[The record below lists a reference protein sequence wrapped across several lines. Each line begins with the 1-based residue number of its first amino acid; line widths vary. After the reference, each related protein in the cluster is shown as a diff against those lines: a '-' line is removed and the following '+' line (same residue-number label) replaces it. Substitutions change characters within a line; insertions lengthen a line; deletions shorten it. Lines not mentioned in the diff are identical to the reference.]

1 MRRQHR
7 GRPAGFSLIEALVA
21 VGVLGILLALVGPS
35 FKDYLLVQRLKS
47 INAQLVTD
55 MNFARSEAVTR
66 NNFARVVFQD
76 DPAKPQTCY
85 TIFVNPPGLGPGY
98 RCNCDLGPGAACPSP
113 PSGPSGIEIR
123 TVQVPRS
130 SGITITAPGNSSPGT
145 NPWPA
150 VGFSNLH
157 GGLLSIP
164 TDLSASA
171 APPFNIEVA
180 ASPALLLRT
189 VLGRNGRPTVCSVGN
204 NLGAQ
209 AC

>member
-1 MRRQHR
+1 MRWQHR
-7 GRPAGFSLIEALVA
+7 GRGAGFSLIEALVA

-85 TIFVNPPGLGPGY
+85 TIFVNPPHVGPAN
-98 RCNCDLGPGAACPSP
+98 RCDCNLGPGAAC
-113 PSGPSGIEIR
+113 SGTTGSIEIR

-130 SGITITAPGNSSPGT
+130 TGITVTAPGNSTPGT
-145 NPWPA
+145 NPSPA

-164 TDLSASA
+164 TDQSSQP
-171 APPFNIEVA
+171 APSFNIEVTA
-180 ASPALLLRT
+180 NSTLLLRT
-189 VLGRNGRPTVCSVGN
+189 VLGRNGRPTVCSIGN
-204 NLGAQ
+204 NLGAE

>member
-7 GRPAGFSLIEALVA
+7 VRRTGFSLIEALVA
-21 VGVLGILLALVGPS
+21 VAVLGILLALVGPS

-55 MNFARSEAVTR
+55 LNFARSEAVTR
-66 NNFARVVFQD
+66 NNFARVVFRDD
-76 DPAKPQTCY
+76 DPAQTCY
-85 TIFVNPPGLGPGY
+85 TIFVNPPGVGPAN
-98 RCNCDLGPGAACPSP
+98 RCNCNLGPGAACTFPGNAGSV
-113 PSGPSGIEIR
+113 EIR

-130 SGITITAPGNSSPGT
+130 TGVTVTAPGNSAPGA
-145 NPWPA
+145 NPFPA

-164 TDLSASA
+164 TDQSS
-171 APPFNIEVA
+171 
-180 ASPALLLRT
+180 SPATSFQMQTAANAGLLLRT

-204 NLGAQ
+204 NLGAE